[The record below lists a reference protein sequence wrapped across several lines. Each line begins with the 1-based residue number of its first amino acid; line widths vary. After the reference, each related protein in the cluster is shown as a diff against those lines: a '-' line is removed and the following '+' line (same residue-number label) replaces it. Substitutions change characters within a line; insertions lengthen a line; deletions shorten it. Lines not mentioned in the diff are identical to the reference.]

1 MEKRKIQLVG
11 RSTLTVSL
19 PNSWVKKTG
28 LKKGEVITIT
38 PERDGSLRIFKGEA
52 STETQKA
59 CVIKADLYQEGES
72 IERLIVAGYING
84 FDVIKVFSSGRLK
97 SNIIEAIR
105 EAEFKL
111 IGLNIVE
118 ETSSYVILQCSIN
131 PLMFPIDVTLR
142 RLYTLFLIMLEEAIQ
157 ALKEANLELAEDAR
171 RREKEANRIY
181 LLILRLLNEAQK
193 NPSMA
198 QKIGLND
205 VEDILTM
212 NIIANILERMADWAE
227 KIAEEIEKVEEKG
240 IGVSEKTKNIIE
252 EYAKKIRDLTEK
264 AVKSVINTDANLAN
278 SVANS
283 FKKVLEPEA
292 YKIIEENLYP
302 EMLFE
307 ALLLRRI
314 IGNLHRVGEI
324 AVGIAEVAIDRAVRE
339 MEQFIESSEQKAL
352 EEK

>member
-19 PNSWVKKTG
+19 PTSWVKRIG
-28 LKKGEVITIT
+28 LKKGETVTII
-38 PERDGSLRIFKGEA
+38 PERNGSLRIFKGEPIA
-52 STETQKA
+52 ETQKA

-84 FDVIKVFSSGRLK
+84 FDIIKVSSTGRLK

-105 EAEFKL
+105 ETELKL
-111 IGLNIVE
+111 IGINIVE
-118 ETSSYVILQCSIN
+118 ETSSYVMLQCSIN

-142 RLYTLFLIMLEEAIQ
+142 RLYTLFLIMLDEAIQ

-181 LLILRLLNEAQK
+181 LLILRLLNEAQR
-193 NPSMA
+193 NPTIA
-198 QKIGLND
+198 QKIGLNN

-212 NIIANILERMADWAE
+212 SIVANILERMADWAE
-227 KIAEEIEKVEEKG
+227 KIAEEIEKIEGKG
-240 IGVSEKTKNIIE
+240 VGVSEKTKNIIE

-264 AVKSVINTDANLAN
+264 AIKSVTTIDANLAN
-278 SVANS
+278 SVVNS

-292 YKIIEENLYP
+292 YKIIEENSYH
-302 EMLFE
+302 EMIFDS
-307 ALLLRRI
+307 LLLRRI

-324 AVGIAEVAIDRAVRE
+324 AAGIAEAAIDRAVRE
-339 MEQFIESSEQKAL
+339 MEQFVERKE
-352 EEK
+352 